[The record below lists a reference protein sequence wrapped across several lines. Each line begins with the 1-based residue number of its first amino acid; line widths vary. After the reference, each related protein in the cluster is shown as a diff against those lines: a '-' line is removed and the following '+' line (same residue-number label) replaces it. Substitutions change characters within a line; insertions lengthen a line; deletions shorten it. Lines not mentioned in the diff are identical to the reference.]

1 MAMIGNWST
10 VALSWIGKDYNQ
22 AHLYGGMEEP
32 DKKLDNA
39 KKKVVRLG

>member
-39 KKKVVRLG
+39 KKKVVRFG

>member
-1 MAMIGNWST
+1 MIGNWST

-39 KKKVVRLG
+39 KKKVVRFG